1 MRKSQRIL
9 AVVNDRELY
18 AKLAHLL
25 DRSSFEVNRVPSG
38 AGALILVG
46 NLRYDLI
53 LVEAPLPDL
62 DLQDFVAAVRTLD
75 SPCAGSS
82 VLALGKT
89 EEACNLGDTLLG
101 DDIAVLPASA
111 DADAIQTT
119 ISKSLGVA
127 IRTSERLLVQV
138 DAQLD
143 GGSLQRM
150 TQTANISETGMLLSG
165 APKIALGS
173 EVSLSFELPDEPR
186 PLAIAAEVVRHAS
199 PDVENISG
207 IGVRFMR
214 FETDSQTRLVEY
226 LRGRV
231 GDPSITA
238 PKGPAEESAEDTFE
252 DLGEVSPSAG

>member
-18 AKLAHLL
+18 DKIAHLL

-89 EEACNLGDTLLG
+89 EDACNLGDTLIG

-111 DADAIQTT
+111 EPDEIQST

-127 IRTSERLLVQV
+127 VRTAARLLVQI
-138 DAQLD
+138 DAQLEE
-143 GGSLQRM
+143 GSFQRM
-150 TQTANISETGMLLSG
+150 TQTANISETGMLLSA
-165 APKIALGS
+165 APPIALGS
-173 EVSLSFELPDEPR
+173 EVKLSFELPDDPR
-186 PLAIAAEVVRHAS
+186 SLTITAEVVRHAS
-199 PDVENISG
+199 AEVENISG
-207 IGVRFMR
+207 IGVRFVQ
-214 FETDSQTRLVEY
+214 FESDSGTRLVDY

-231 GDPSITA
+231 TEPTGNVAEPFDELGDVA
-238 PKGPAEESAEDTFE
+238 
-252 DLGEVSPSAG
+252 PSAG

>member
-18 AKLAHLL
+18 DKIAHLL

-89 EEACNLGDTLLG
+89 EEACNLGDTLVG

-111 DADAIQTT
+111 EADEIQTT

-127 IRTSERLLVQV
+127 VRTAARLLVQV
-138 DAQLD
+138 DAQLEE
-143 GGSLQRM
+143 GSFQRM

-165 APKIALGS
+165 APPIALGT
-173 EVSLSFELPDEPR
+173 EVRLAFELPDDPR
-186 PLAIAAEVVRHAS
+186 TLVITAEVVRHAS
-199 PDVENISG
+199 QEVENLSG
-207 IGVRFMR
+207 IGVRFLQ
-214 FETDSQTRLVEY
+214 FETDSGTRLEDY

-231 GDPSITA
+231 ADPGANVAEPFDELGDVAPSV
-238 PKGPAEESAEDTFE
+238 G
-252 DLGEVSPSAG
+252 